1 MKPRIREVI
10 VVEGR
15 YDKNTVSQL
24 VDAVIVETSGFG
36 IFSDREK
43 QDLLRRLAAERG
55 VILLTDSDSA
65 GFLIR
70 GHLKGILGAKGVKQA
85 YIPDLHGKERRKRRP
100 GKDGLI
106 GVEGAGREHILKA
119 LADCGATFL
128 DGDAPAQPKG
138 GITKADLYLHGL
150 SGTPDS
156 ARRRQELAERL
167 GLPTRLTANGLLEVL
182 NVLYSKMEFDDLF

>member
-1 MKPRIREVI
+1 M
-10 VVEGR
+10 
-15 YDKNTVSQL
+15 
-24 VDAVIVETSGFG
+24 
-36 IFSDREK
+36 
-43 QDLLRRLAAERG
+43 
-55 VILLTDSDSA
+55 
-65 GFLIR
+65 
-70 GHLKGILGAKGVKQA
+70 
-85 YIPDLHGKERRKRRP
+85 
-100 GKDGLI
+100 
-106 GVEGAGREHILKA
+106 EGAGREHILKA

-128 DGDAPAQPKG
+128 DGDAPAKPKG